1 MERQEDQNEA
11 TKWQKIRTQLKKL
24 LFPLVLVPLEV
35 IVFAL
40 FAALVKYDESGAPH
54 NPNAARISNGSEVE
68 SDRSD
73 VRQDGGAGISLST
86 NTAKLYPCKCREFT
100 VLAVLKNARST
111 TKRKMETV
119 PDTEYFRAQLHL
131 D

>member
-1 MERQEDQNEA
+1 MEGQEDQNKA

-40 FAALVKYDESGAPH
+40 LATLVRYDGSGTPH
-54 NPNAARISNGSEVE
+54 NLNPASISNGSVDG
-68 SDRSD
+68 SDRND

-86 NTAKLYPCKCREFT
+86 NTTKLYPCKCR
-100 VLAVLKNARST
+100 
-111 TKRKMETV
+111 
-119 PDTEYFRAQLHL
+119 
-131 D
+131 

>member
-1 MERQEDQNEA
+1 MVGQEDQNEA

-40 FAALVKYDESGAPH
+40 FAALVRYDGSGAPH
-54 NPNAARISNGSEVE
+54 NPNAASISNGSE
-68 SDRSD
+68 DRSD

-86 NTAKLYPCKCREFT
+86 NTTKLYPCKCR
-100 VLAVLKNARST
+100 VMDVR
-111 TKRKMETV
+111 
-119 PDTEYFRAQLHL
+119 
-131 D
+131 

>member
-100 VLAVLKNARST
+100 V
-111 TKRKMETV
+111 
-119 PDTEYFRAQLHL
+119 DTGCT
-131 D
+131 